1 MSKLTIV
8 YYSQT
13 GVNLKMAKLAAKT
26 AQEYGAEVRL
36 RRVKELRDT
45 SNVTADS
52 PWAKKIE
59 AEKDIEIA
67 TPEDLVWA
75 DAIIISS
82 PTRFG
87 NIASQMKNF
96 IDSLGAVWSK
106 GQLVNKYV
114 TAFSSSQNANGG
126 QESTIKT
133 IYTSAMHWGSIIVP
147 TGFTD
152 DSIYA
157 QGGNPYGVSATQKD
171 NDDIIENDV
180 ENAIIHQTKR
190 LLDVA
195 SN

>member
-26 AQEYGAEVRL
+26 AEEYGAEVRL
-36 RRVKELRDT
+36 RRVAELRDT
-45 SNVTADS
+45 SGVREGS
-52 PWAKKIE
+52 PWAKTIE
-59 AEKDIEIA
+59 AEKEIEVA
-67 TPEDLVWA
+67 TPDDLVWA
-75 DAIIISS
+75 DAIIISA

-87 NIASQMKNF
+87 NIASQMKDF
-96 IDSLGAVWSK
+96 IDSLGGVWSK

-114 TAFSSSQNANGG
+114 TAFTSAQNANGG

-133 IYTSAMHWGSIIVP
+133 VYTSAMHWGSIIVP
-147 TGFTD
+147 TGYTD

-157 QGGNPYGVSATQKD
+157 QGGNPYGVSAIQAG
-171 NDDIIENDV
+171 NDDTIKNDV

-195 SN
+195 SK

>member
-13 GVNLKMAKLAAKT
+13 GVNLKMAKIAAKT
-26 AQEYGAEVRL
+26 AEEYGAEVRL
-36 RRVKELRDT
+36 RRVEELRDT
-45 SNVTADS
+45 SDVREDS

-59 AEKDIEIA
+59 AEKEIEVA
-67 TPEDLVWA
+67 TPDDLVWA
-75 DAIIISS
+75 DAIIISA

-87 NIASQMKNF
+87 NIASQMKDF
-96 IDSLGAVWSK
+96 IDSLGGVWSK

-114 TAFSSSQNANGG
+114 TAFTSSQNANGG

-133 IYTSAMHWGSIIVP
+133 VYTSAMHWGSIIVP
-147 TGFTD
+147 TGYTD

-157 QGGNPYGVSATQKD
+157 QGGNPYGVSATQAG
-171 NDDIIENDV
+171 NDDTIENDV

-195 SN
+195 SK